1 MVNFPIQ
8 HDAAPSMN
16 QETTVFV
23 VDDDEAVR
31 DSLCQLFSSV
41 DLETESFP
49 SGETFL
55 TACAPDSAG
64 CLVIDLRMPG
74 MSAFDVQQEMASRAI
89 NLPMIFITG
98 HGDVETGVR
107 AMKAGAVDF
116 IEKPFKE
123 QAILEKVQKA
133 LAQSLQDLEANTA
146 IREIRGNFDRLTP
159 REHEVLELIVAGE
172 PNKRTAYMLDLSE
185 KTVEFHRAN
194 VMKKMQARS
203 LADLI
208 QKALKVNPS

>member
-1 MVNFPIQ
+1 MG
-8 HDAAPSMN
+8 
-16 QETTVFV
+16 QEATVFV

-31 DSLCQLFSSV
+31 DSLCRLFSSV
-41 DLETESFP
+41 DLNAEAFP

-55 TACAPDSAG
+55 ASCKPEKAG

-74 MSAFDVQQEMASRAI
+74 MSAFDVQEEMGSRAI
-89 NLPMIFITG
+89 NLPTIFITG

-116 IEKPFKE
+116 IQKPFRE
-123 QAILEKVQKA
+123 QDLLEMVQKA
-133 LAQSLQDLEANTA
+133 VAQSVLVRNKFAALKETRQH
-146 IREIRGNFDRLTP
+146 FDRLTP
-159 REHEVLELIVAGE
+159 REREVLDCIVAGE
-172 PNKRTAYMLDLSE
+172 PNKRIAHTLSLSE

-194 VMKKMQARS
+194 LMKKMQARS

-208 QKALKVNPS
+208 QKALRVLPN

>member
-1 MVNFPIQ
+1 M
-8 HDAAPSMN
+8 A
-16 QETTVFV
+16 QEATVFV

-31 DSLCQLFSSV
+31 DSLCRLFSSV
-41 DLETESFP
+41 DLASEAFP

-55 TACAPDSAG
+55 ASSKPERAG

-74 MSAFDVQQEMASRAI
+74 MSAFEVQKEMAARAI

-98 HGDVETGVR
+98 YGDVETGVR

-116 IEKPFKE
+116 IQKPFRE
-123 QAILEKVQKA
+123 QDLLEMVQKA
-133 LAQSLQDLEANTA
+133 ITDSIAVLEKNAA
-146 IREIRGNFDRLTP
+146 FRETRENFDLLTP
-159 REHEVLELIVAGE
+159 REREVLDCIVLGE
-172 PNKRTAYMLDLSE
+172 PNKRIAHTLGLSE

-194 VMKKMQARS
+194 LMRKMQARS

-208 QKALKVNPS
+208 RKALRVLPD

>member
-1 MVNFPIQ
+1 M
-8 HDAAPSMN
+8 A
-16 QETTVFV
+16 QEATVFV

-31 DSLCQLFSSV
+31 DSLCRLFSSV
-41 DLETESFP
+41 DLTAEAFP

-55 TACAPDSAG
+55 ASSNPERAG

-74 MSAFDVQQEMASRAI
+74 MSAFEVQKEMAARAI

-98 HGDVETGVR
+98 YGDVETGVR

-116 IEKPFKE
+116 IQKPFRE
-123 QAILEKVQKA
+123 QDLLEMVQKA
-133 LAQSLQDLEANTA
+133 ITESIAVLKKNAAFKET
-146 IREIRGNFDRLTP
+146 RENFDLLTP
-159 REHEVLELIVAGE
+159 REREVLDCIVMGE
-172 PNKRTAYMLDLSE
+172 PNKRIAHTLGLSE

-194 VMKKMQARS
+194 LMRKMQARS

-208 QKALKVNPS
+208 RKALRVLPD